1 MITNQSLM
9 MTPQMKTNL
18 SISSR
23 LYLGMRNEPCG
34 CTELYGKPCHEIV
47 NYDEII
53 KYRESREE
61 VDIVIESP
69 YFVHRNRGKKT
80 QDARKRNTISEILY
94 RGKMCV

>member
-1 MITNQSLM
+1 MITNQSLI

-23 LYLGMRNEPCG
+23 LYLGMRNETCG
-34 CTELYGKPCHEIV
+34 CTELYGKPYREIV

-69 YFVHRNRGKKT
+69 YFVHRNRGKET

>member
-1 MITNQSLM
+1 
-9 MTPQMKTNL
+9 
-18 SISSR
+18 
-23 LYLGMRNEPCG
+23 MRNEPCG